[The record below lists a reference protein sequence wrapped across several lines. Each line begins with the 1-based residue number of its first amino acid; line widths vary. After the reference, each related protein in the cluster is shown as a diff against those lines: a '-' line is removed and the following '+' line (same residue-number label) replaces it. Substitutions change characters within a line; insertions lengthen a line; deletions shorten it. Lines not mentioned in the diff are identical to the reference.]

1 MSAVR
6 KRRVPGFT
14 GGHRGWCAKLM
25 GSVFGGRHL
34 FIMPEN
40 FDKIAGIGETAAVG
54 DLGNALIGIGKLF
67 TGNLDAVI
75 IQIIHWRAVG
85 KFLEI
90 AAEITGIQV
99 RTAGED
105 IKRQVFTVMLFDKGK
120 NRFQAGKTTEFF

>member
-6 KRRVPGFT
+6 KRRFPGFT

-25 GSVFGGRHL
+25 GSVFGGSHL

-85 KFLEI
+85 EFLEI

-99 RTAGED
+99 RTAGEG
-105 IKRQVFTVMLFDKGK
+105 IKRQVFAVMFFDKGK
-120 NRFQAGKTTEFF
+120 NRLQAGKMTGFF

>member
-1 MSAVR
+1 
-6 KRRVPGFT
+6 
-14 GGHRGWCAKLM
+14 
-25 GSVFGGRHL
+25 
-34 FIMPEN
+34 MPEN

-85 KFLEI
+85 EFLEI

-99 RTAGED
+99 RTAGEG
-105 IKRQVFTVMLFDKGK
+105 IKRQVFAVMFFDKGK
-120 NRFQAGKTTEFF
+120 NRLQAGKMTGFF